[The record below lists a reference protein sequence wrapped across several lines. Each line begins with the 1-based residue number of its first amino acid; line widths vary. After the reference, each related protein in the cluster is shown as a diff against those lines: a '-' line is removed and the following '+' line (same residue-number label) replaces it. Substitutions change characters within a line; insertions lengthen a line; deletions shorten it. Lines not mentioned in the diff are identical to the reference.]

1 MNKEI
6 KKQFIEL
13 KSELKLNID
22 SKNINRKDAVKL
34 KLKSENSKTH
44 RKCNKS

>member
-1 MNKEI
+1 MNKDI

-22 SKNINRKDAVKL
+22 SNNINRKEAIKL
-34 KLKSENSKTH
+34 KLKSENAKTH